1 MTMNKNDLIRL
12 SVTDLNN
19 LGCGV
24 GHLAGG
30 DADGMTVFVQG
41 AITGDEIEARVIK
54 VTRGY
59 LVARLERIVI
69 PSEYRSSSDC
79 NASLGCGGCVY
90 RHVIYSHELDRKRA
104 YVENAFKKAGLAD
117 VTVEAVRSTGE
128 TVGYRNKAQ
137 YPVGV
142 DREGKTVAGFYA
154 VGSHRIVPSDRCAL
168 QPTVFER
175 IARFV
180 CDFCDRNRIPIYD
193 ERTGKGLLRHLYLRM
208 GKATGEVMV
217 CLVVKGDS
225 LPHEEDFAREIIE
238 TFPSVVGVLLN
249 TNRAD
254 TNVVLGERYRVLA
267 GKDSIEDELCGL
279 RFRISP
285 QAFYQVNH
293 DACELLYGIAKE
305 RADLSGGELL
315 LDLYC
320 GIGTIGLSMADRAGE
335 VMGVE
340 IVPEAVECAKENAA
354 RNGITNATF
363 VCGDASDPNGLLRIA
378 ADLRGDLSGAV
389 VILDPPR
396 KGTTRKLIA
405 SISAHGVK
413 KVVYVSCNPDT
424 LARDCAWFREEGYEI
439 GSVTPVDLFP
449 RTGHVESVVSISR
462 PGSRRQNDC
471 REL

>member
-1 MTMNKNDLIRL
+1 MTMQKNDLVCL

-24 GHLAGG
+24 GHLSGG

-41 AITGDEIEARVIK
+41 AITGDEVEARIIRITK
-54 VTRGY
+54 QY
-59 LVARLERIVI
+59 LVARLERIVV
-69 PSEYRSSSDC
+69 PSKYRSVSDC
-79 NASLGCGGCVY
+79 NASLGCGGCSY
-90 RHVIYSHELDRKRA
+90 RHVVYPHELDRKRA
-104 YVENAFKKAGLAD
+104 YVEAAFKKAGLAE
-117 VTVEAVRSTGE
+117 VTVEPVRTTGE
-128 TVGYRNKAQ
+128 TSGYRNKAQ
-137 YPVGV
+137 YPIGS
-142 DREGKTVAGFYA
+142 DREGRTVAGFYA
-154 VGSHRIVPSDRCAL
+154 VNSHRIVPSDHCSL
-168 QPTVFER
+168 QPPVFGELVR
-175 IARFV
+175 YV
-180 CDFCDRNRIPIYD
+180 CGFCDRHRISVYD

-225 LPHEEDFAREIIE
+225 LPHEEEFSREITE
-238 TFPSVVGVLLN
+238 KFPSVVGVLLN
-249 TNRAD
+249 INRAD
-254 TNVVLGERYRVLA
+254 TNVVLGERYRLLA
-267 GKDSIEDELCGL
+267 GKSSIEDVLCGL

-293 DACELLYGIAKE
+293 NACELLYGIAKE

-363 VCGDASDPNGLLRIA
+363 VCGDASDPEGLLKTA

-389 VILDPPR
+389 IVLDPPR
-396 KGTTRKLIA
+396 KGTTRELAEAIA
-405 SISAHGVK
+405 RYGVR
-413 KVVYVSCNPDT
+413 KVVYISCNPDT
-424 LARDCAWFREEGYEI
+424 LARDCAWFRELGYEV
-439 GSVTPVDLFP
+439 GTVTPVDMFP
-449 RTGHVESVVSISR
+449 RTGHVESVVR
-462 PGSRRQNDC
+462 LVRQ
-471 REL
+471 